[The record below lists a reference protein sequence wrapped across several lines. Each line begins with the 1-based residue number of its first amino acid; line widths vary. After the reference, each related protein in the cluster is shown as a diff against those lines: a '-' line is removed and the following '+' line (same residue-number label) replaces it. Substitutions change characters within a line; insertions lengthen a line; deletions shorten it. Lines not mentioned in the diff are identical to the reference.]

1 MLGDTAG
8 VDIAQLTRKILDRR
22 TAPEGPLPIVQ
33 AGHPALRRRTLA
45 AQGSLD
51 TALLRELV
59 EAMTV
64 TMREAP
70 GVGLAAPQIGLPL
83 RMYVI
88 EDRFAPEDEPQD
100 EPGGEPEDQA
110 GSADASVLHDP
121 LERRPVP
128 LRVFLDPQVELLGQ
142 QHVYAW
148 EGCLSVDGWQS
159 IVCRSRRVRLRAT
172 ELLADDTLQAI
183 DEEFVGWPARIVQHE
198 TDHLAGTLCHDR
210 AVPRSFVDAG
220 YTSLYAEMPEAVQR
234 LGLEGEIT
242 QLAPGQVLVER
253 SPGETR

>member
-1 MLGDTAG
+1 M
-8 VDIAQLTRKILDRR
+8 DIAQLTRKILDRR
-22 TAPEGPLPIVQ
+22 PAPEGPLPIVQ

-45 AQGSLD
+45 ATGRLD
-51 TALLRELV
+51 AALLRELV
-59 EAMTV
+59 EAMTI

-83 RMYVI
+83 RLYVI
-88 EDRFAPEDEPQD
+88 EDRFAPD
-100 EPGGEPEDQA
+100 
-110 GSADASVLHDP
+110 ADADAEAEGLAEPSGIGEEHEGEAELDDP
-121 LERRPVP
+121 LERLPVP
-128 LRVFLDPQVELLGQ
+128 LRVFLDPQVELLGE

-159 IVCRSRRVRLRAT
+159 IVCRSRRVRLQAT
-172 ELLADDTLQAI
+172 ELLADDTLREI

-210 AVPRSFVDAG
+210 AVPRSFIDAG
-220 YTSLYAEMPEAVQR
+220 YTALYADMPEAVQR

-242 QLAPGQVLVER
+242 QLPPGEVLVER
-253 SPGETR
+253 CPGQTR